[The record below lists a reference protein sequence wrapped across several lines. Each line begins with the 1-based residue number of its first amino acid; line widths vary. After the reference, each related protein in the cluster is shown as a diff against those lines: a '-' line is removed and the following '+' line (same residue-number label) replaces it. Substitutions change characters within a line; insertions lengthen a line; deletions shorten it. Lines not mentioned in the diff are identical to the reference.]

1 MITDKELREVAQK
14 LRGLPIDMYS
24 TIVEWEKDGI
34 FINDSVSD
42 EGDFSHIPMPCYYF
56 DAIVIVDGK
65 PSKASCVNCRSECMN
80 FDNGDSIMIDCYTL
94 MIIDFLKSCGV
105 EVEDEH

>member
-1 MITDKELREVAQK
+1 MRIKPELEK
-14 LRGLPIDMYS
+14 YICHLRDAAIDSY
-24 TIVEWEKDGI
+24 ECG
-34 FINDSVSD
+34 
-42 EGDFSHIPMPCYYF
+42 FSHIPMPCYYF

-80 FDNGDSIMIDCYTL
+80 FDDGDSIMIDCYTL

-105 EVEDEH
+105 EVEDA